1 LGFPK
6 HIDELIERLNRLP
19 GIGLKTAER
28 LAYHILA
35 QSREDALALG
45 DAIRVVK
52 EKVRQCSVCGHLAE
66 AELCGICS
74 NLNREKTRI
83 CVVETP
89 RDLVAIEESDAYDG
103 VYHVLGGRLA
113 PLEGTE
119 AENLNIDKLLER
131 VFNSGIEEV
140 ILAMNPDLEGDATAG
155 YVTERLASS
164 GVKITRLARG
174 LPSGGS
180 LEYFNRAIL
189 GDAFR
194 GRREI

>member
-1 LGFPK
+1 MGFPK

-35 QSREDALALG
+35 QPRDEALALG
-45 DAIRVVK
+45 DAIRMVK
-52 EKVRQCSVCGHLAE
+52 EKVRQCAVCGHLAE
-66 AELCGICS
+66 AELCAICS
-74 NLNREKTRI
+74 NPNRVKTRI

-89 RDLVAIEESDAYDG
+89 RDLVAIEESGAYDG
-103 VYHVLGGRLA
+103 IYHVLGGRLA

-119 AENLNIDKLLER
+119 AENLNVDKLLER
-131 VFNSGIEEV
+131 VFNSDIEEV
-140 ILAMNPDLEGDATAG
+140 ILATNPDLEGDATAG
-155 YVTERLASS
+155 YVSERLASS
-164 GVKITRLARG
+164 GAKITRLARG